1 MKIIILGTCSMLSN
15 QEITLENHDTYT
27 KIISQLFSLL
37 YKQKSEESKKMKQML
52 AKEFDC
58 NFVDSDEEEEL
69 NEQDNEDDYTPSQMV
84 E

>member
-1 MKIIILGTCSMLSN
+1 MLSID
-15 QEITLENHDTYT
+15 EILMEIPNTYT

-52 AKEFDC
+52 SKEFEC
-58 NFVDSDEEEEL
+58 NFVDSDDEEGE
-69 NEQDNEDDYTPSQMV
+69 NEQEDGDDDYTPSQMV

>member
-1 MKIIILGTCSMLSN
+1 MLSIE
-15 QEITLENHDTYT
+15 EILMEIPNTYT

-52 AKEFDC
+52 SKEFEC
-58 NFVDSDEEEEL
+58 NFVDSDDEEEG
-69 NEQDNEDDYTPSQMV
+69 NEQENEEDDYTPSQMV